1 MVDFMD
7 IFTVKNALRLLIFV
21 FLFGYSAFSLLLS
34 LRVRILAQTLK
45 TPRSALVATFA
56 KLHLVMVVIGSIIV
70 GILVLF

>member
-1 MVDFMD
+1 MIEFLE

-45 TPRSALVATFA
+45 TPRSALIALLA
-56 KLHLVMVVIGSIIV
+56 KMHFLMVVIGSVIV
-70 GILVLF
+70 GILILF